1 MNLNIKSA
9 YLLLLVSFAA
19 LRTNGQVIPI
29 GFLDFD
35 GHARSL
41 QLLNRLDSN
50 ISFFVRPSNYGL
62 GFDKSLKMG
71 WKMGEAWTG
80 MDATMPTTT
89 KYYFDDGKGI
99 FMVLPTTLRS
109 KFNSH
114 HPFGWIDEAMK
125 AAKGLQSALS
135 GGFFTQYG
143 PFSLQV
149 QPEYYQGS
157 NPDFEFNSAYGAKAT
172 GAYSNFL
179 RGNSSVLVHAG
190 AMAAGFSTQSI
201 WFGPGQYS
209 SLILSNN
216 ATSFPHLSFHTT
228 RPLCTPLGTFEWQLI
243 AGTLDEDSASGGL
256 YENRHLKSAV
266 LKEDSRY
273 YNAVNIS
280 FQPRFLKNVF
290 IGAARAFQIYSG
302 DLQSLETNFF
312 NKYLVVLNPGFKKAT
327 LQDEGNRGDQ
337 QFSIFTRW
345 TFPKS
350 HAEFYFEY
358 GQNDHKANFRD
369 LAINVQAGAA
379 YLVGFKKVIPLK
391 QSRFIEL
398 NGEMIQ
404 MAQSADYL
412 LRNTGNWYEHGQ
424 MSQGM
429 TNDRQIIGAG
439 SGFGNNVQSL
449 KVNWVNGIQKIG
461 IIAQRV
467 QHDPIG
473 FRGQSAL
480 LLGKTPWNELCYGI
494 NARFAYKSLI
504 ASLEIQYTSSKNY
517 AWEAGNRK
525 SNLYSLL
532 NLAYLW

>member
-1 MNLNIKSA
+1 MNLMTKYA
-9 YLLLLVSFAA
+9 CLLLTGCMA
-19 LRTNGQVIPI
+19 LLGTSAQVLPI
-29 GFLDFD
+29 GLLDLD

-50 ISFFVRPSNYGL
+50 ISFFVRPSNYGE
-62 GFDKSLKMG
+62 GFDKSVKLG
-71 WKMGEAWTG
+71 RKMGEGWTG
-80 MDATMPTTT
+80 MDSTMPSTT

-99 FMVLPTTLRS
+99 FMVLPTTLRV

-114 HPFGWIDEAMK
+114 HPFGWNDEAMQ
-125 AAKGLQSALS
+125 AAKGLQTGVS

-143 PFSLQV
+143 PFSVQV

-157 NPDFEFNSAYGAKAT
+157 NQEFEFNSAYGAKT
-172 GAYSNFL
+172 NGAYSKFL
-179 RGNSSVLVHAG
+179 PGNSSVLVHAG
-190 AMAAGFSTQSI
+190 AMAAGFSTQGI
-201 WFGPGQYS
+201 WFGPGQFS

-243 AGTLDEDSASGGL
+243 AGKLDEDSASGGL
-256 YENRHLKSAV
+256 YENRHLKPAV
-266 LKEDSRY
+266 LREDSRF

-280 FQPRFLKNVF
+280 YQPRFFKNFF
-290 IGAARAFQIYSG
+290 IGAARAFQIYSK

-312 NKYLVVLNPGFKKAT
+312 NKYLVVLNPGFKKSSV
-327 LQDEGNRGDQ
+327 QDEGFRGDQ
-337 QFSIFTRW
+337 QFSVFTRW
-345 TFPKS
+345 LFPKS

-379 YLVGFKKVIPLK
+379 YLAGFKKVIPLK
-391 QSRFIEL
+391 QGRFMEL

-404 MAQSADYL
+404 MAQSPDYL
-412 LRNTGNWYEHGQ
+412 LRNTGNWYEHTPIY
-424 MSQGM
+424 QGM
-429 TNDRQIIGAG
+429 TNDRQIMGAG

-449 KVNWVNGIQKIG
+449 KVNWVNGIQRIG

-480 LLGKTPWNELCYGI
+480 LLGKTPWNEMCYGI
-494 NARFAYKSLI
+494 NARYAYKSLI
-504 ASLEIQYTSSKNY
+504 ASLEIQYSSSKNY